1 MKSSMKTHHLLC
13 GLLSGLL
20 LLATGN
26 TEAQAGVVVT
36 NPTSLTNG
44 ETYRLVFVTSTT
56 RDATSSNIAD
66 YNSFVTAVANSNAA
80 LFSLGTTWTAV
91 ASTVAVSALANTGTD
106 WMPAGIQG
114 VPIFRLDNTLLATD
128 YDQFWNATGDHL
140 SAFNI
145 TENADVYTG
154 PSALTGTS
162 GQGGEMGLPA
172 YPGNSGAFALG
183 QTNILERF
191 HNPNFRS

>member
-1 MKSSMKTHHLLC
+1 LAAQHHDGAHPIIHHPTKANLPMKSSMKTHHLLC

-114 VPIFRLDNTLLATD
+114 VPIFRLDNTLLATCP
-128 YDQFWNATGDHL
+128 L
-140 SAFNI
+140 STSRRMPTSI
-145 TENADVYTG
+145 RG
-154 PSALTGTS
+154 PA
-162 GQGGEMGLPA
+162 
-172 YPGNSGAFALG
+172 
-183 QTNILERF
+183 
-191 HNPNFRS
+191 H